1 VAQLFRSRDL
11 LGGRLL
17 RQLSRFALVG
27 VANTA
32 LSYLLYTSLV
42 AARVPYD
49 AAGAI
54 GFTAGAI
61 NGYILNR
68 RWTFASPDS
77 GRARGRYL
85 IVQLG
90 GLGATTALLW
100 LAVSVGAASR
110 LAAYGITI
118 PSVTLA
124 TFTANRSWAFAHREP
139 NPAGG

>member
-1 VAQLFRSRDL
+1 MAQLLRSRDL

-17 RQLSRFALVG
+17 GQLCRFALVG

-32 LSYLLYTSLV
+32 LSYLLYTGLV

-49 AAGAI
+49 VAGAI
-54 GFTAGAI
+54 GFTVGAV

-77 GRARGRYL
+77 RRARGRYL

-100 LAVSVGAASR
+100 LVVSVGATSR
-110 LAAYGITI
+110 LAAYAVTI
-118 PSVTLA
+118 PFVTLA
-124 TFTANRSWAFAHREP
+124 TFSANRSWAFAR
-139 NPAGG
+139 G